1 MKIVIATSNQNKVEE
16 IKKIFSPLKDLE
28 ILSLSDLENSPEII
42 EDGSTFE
49 ENAMKKAYMISKFT
63 DLPVIADDSGLEID
77 ALNGEPGVYSA
88 RYGGEN
94 LTDHQ
99 RNQLVLEKM
108 KGHVNRKARFVC
120 AISIVIPGEKK
131 HTLRGECSGIILDE
145 IRGTN
150 GFGYD
155 PIFFLPE
162 KGMTMAEIS
171 MEEKNKIS
179 HRAKALEKAKKIIM
193 EMRFE

>member
-1 MKIVIATSNQNKVEE
+1 MKIVIATSNQNKVKE
-16 IKKIFSPLKDLE
+16 IKKIFSPIKDLE
-28 ILSLSDLENSPEII
+28 IISLSDLENSPEII

-88 RYGGEN
+88 RYGGKN

-108 KGHVNRKARFVC
+108 KGHDNRKARFVC
-120 AISIVIPGEKK
+120 AISILIPDEKK

-145 IRGTN
+145 IRGKN

-171 MEEKNKIS
+171 MEEKNRIS